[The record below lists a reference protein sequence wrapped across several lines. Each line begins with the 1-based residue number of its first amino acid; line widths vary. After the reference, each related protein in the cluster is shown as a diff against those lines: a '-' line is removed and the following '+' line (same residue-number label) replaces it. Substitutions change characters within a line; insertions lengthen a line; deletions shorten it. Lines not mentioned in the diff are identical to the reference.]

1 MEIKT
6 ANVCEMDYYFYHNII
21 TTIITVTIFVNNI
34 LEISIGELYR
44 CSEFVGELK

>member
-21 TTIITVTIFVNNI
+21 ITILAVTIFVNNI

-44 CSEFVGELK
+44 CSEFGR